1 LQIMDL
7 ANAAPGGAEDRLLSL
22 ARELSG
28 MRHGSLARRE
38 SAGRIARG
46 LAELS
51 DLGRLCGQLRVARAC
66 KALSTILGRMDPD
79 REDDLEFILSTSL
92 NFLDAIQAR
101 RVATPGGNA

>member
-1 LQIMDL
+1 MDL
-7 ANAAPGGAEDRLLSL
+7 TKAAPDGAEDRLLSL

-28 MRHGSLARRE
+28 MRHESLARHE

-46 LAELS
+46 LSELS
-51 DLGRLCGQLRVARAC
+51 DLGRMCGQMRVARAC
-66 KALSTILGRMDPD
+66 KALSAILCRMDPD
-79 REDDLEFILSTSL
+79 REDDVEFILSTSL